1 MVSDNAKPAT
11 PSSGQ
16 RPSNTIENVTNDINK
31 VDILKSELNA
41 PTDSHALAHA
51 EVEEASLIHTS
62 PDDEATADIG
72 WQQQPHEF
80 DEPIIG
86 GIPNEDLWM
95 LIRRFNKVGVMLCAL
110 LNKGLTSIHIANISC
125 QGYAYTPTRQLRS

>member
-1 MVSDNAKPAT
+1 MVSENGTPAT
-11 PSSGQ
+11 ASSGQ
-16 RPSNTIENVTNDINK
+16 RLSNTIDNVTSDINK
-31 VDILKSELNA
+31 VDILKSEINA

-51 EVEEASLIHTS
+51 EVEETSLIHNS
-62 PDDEATADIG
+62 PGDEATADIG

-95 LIRRFNKVGVMLCAL
+95 LIRRFNKVGYLSV
-110 LNKGLTSIHIANISC
+110 
-125 QGYAYTPTRQLRS
+125 

>member
-1 MVSDNAKPAT
+1 MVSDTVKPAT
-11 PSSGQ
+11 ASSGQ
-16 RPSNTIENVTNDINK
+16 RPSNTIENVTNDVNK

-51 EVEEASLIHTS
+51 EVEETSLIHTS
-62 PDDEATADIG
+62 PDDEATTDIG

-80 DEPIIG
+80 NEPIIG

-95 LIRRFNKVGVMLCAL
+95 LIRRFNKVGVILSV
-110 LNKGLTSIHIANISC
+110 NVNGGLTGTRLANIPC
-125 QGYAYTPTRQLRS
+125 QGYAYTPTR

>member
-1 MVSDNAKPAT
+1 MVSDNVTPAAA
-11 PSSGQ
+11 SSGQ

-51 EVEEASLIHTS
+51 EVEETSLIHTS
-62 PDDEATADIG
+62 PDDEATTDIG

-95 LIRRFNKVGVMLCAL
+95 LIRRFNKVDCYFNL
-110 LNKGLTSIHIANISC
+110 
-125 QGYAYTPTRQLRS
+125 